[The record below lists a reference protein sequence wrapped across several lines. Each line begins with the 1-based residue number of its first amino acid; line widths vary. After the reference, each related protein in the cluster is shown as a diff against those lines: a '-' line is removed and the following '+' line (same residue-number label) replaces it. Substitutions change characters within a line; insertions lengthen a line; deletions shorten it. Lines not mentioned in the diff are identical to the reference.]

1 MSKTLKTPSV
11 AEEAVSSFTKAFD
24 SAKNYEIPAAAREF
38 VKRSTATAQERVE
51 SAHAGAANAATRA
64 EKFATSLVGNYAGF
78 ARGLIDASLSNAQHA
93 FSTVEKLA
101 AAKSLNEAVQ
111 IQSDYVRESAR
122 VNFDRAKTAAEV
134 ARTYVMDSAKQVQQD
149 LTAMYPKKAA

>member
-1 MSKTLKTPSV
+1 MSKTVKTPSV

-24 SAKNYEIPAAAREF
+24 AAKNYEIPAAAREF
-38 VKRSTATAQERVE
+38 VKRTAATAQESVE
-51 SAHAGAANAATRA
+51 SEHAGAADAAPRA
-64 EKFATSLVGNYAGF
+64 AQLTTALVGGYANF

-101 AAKSLNEAVQ
+101 AAKSVNEAVQ

-122 VNFDRAKTAAEV
+122 VNFERAKTAAEV
-134 ARTYVMDSAKQVQQD
+134 ARAAVMDGAKQVQQD
-149 LTAMYPKKAA
+149 LAALYPKKAA